1 MSDQP
6 WSGEAENLV
15 RGLSDE
21 TAQRITSLIENAG
34 SRAKAGNLTAAAEA
48 LETVRRILVERN
60 NFRRYDNDIWVFT
73 AIISYIRRES
83 PEVTVPKA
91 YQLFIDAKPSLKLN
105 EELTRTQRAFW
116 YGSPDAQV
124 GGEIRIVSQQGNDA
138 AGQKKGCFIATA
150 VYGSDMAPEVEVLR
164 NFRDSRLLPH
174 PLGLR
179 FVEWYYKTSPR
190 LANWIEP
197 RPFVRKVVRMLFLSP
212 LLLLIGGSRPDSC
225 RTDNAK

>member
-6 WSGEAENLV
+6 WREETENLV

-21 TAQRITSLIENAG
+21 TAQRITSLIDDAG
-34 SRAKAGNLTAAAEA
+34 TRAKAGNLTAAAEV
-48 LETVRRILVERN
+48 LETVRRMLVERN
-60 NFRRYDNDIWVFT
+60 NFQRHDNDIWVFT
-73 AIISYIRRES
+73 AIISSIRRES
-83 PEVTVPKA
+83 SEETVPKA
-91 YQLFIDAKPSLKLN
+91 YQRFIDAKPSLKWN
-105 EELTRTQRAFW
+105 EELTCAQKAFW
-116 YGSPDAQV
+116 YGSPDAQF
-124 GGEIRIVSQQGNDA
+124 GGEIRIVSRQGNDA

-164 NFRDSRLLPH
+164 KFRDSRLLPH
-174 PLGLR
+174 SLGVR

-212 LLLLIGGSRPDSC
+212 VLLLIGGRRRDSC
-225 RTDNAK
+225 RTENGK